1 MNKETETKKSAR
13 KNHLK
18 RLFLCSCAGLALVA
32 LPVFCSLNSGKKQP
46 TDEEVLL
53 NWLDKT
59 RKGEMVK
66 KAAPA
71 AQPQKAAESRFLA
84 PLKEEQI
91 KEADKA
97 DDGWWVLTNENRMR
111 WVDKT
116 DVRKK

>member
-1 MNKETETKKSAR
+1 MDKEAKKPAR

-18 RLFLCSCAGLALVA
+18 RLFLCACAGLALVA

-46 TDEEVLL
+46 TDEEVVL
-53 NWLDKT
+53 NWLDQT
-59 RKGEMVK
+59 RKGQLVK

-71 AQPQKAAESRFLA
+71 ANPQQAAGSQLLA
-84 PLKEEQI
+84 PLKVEQI

-111 WVDKT
+111 WVDRT
-116 DVRKK
+116 DARKK